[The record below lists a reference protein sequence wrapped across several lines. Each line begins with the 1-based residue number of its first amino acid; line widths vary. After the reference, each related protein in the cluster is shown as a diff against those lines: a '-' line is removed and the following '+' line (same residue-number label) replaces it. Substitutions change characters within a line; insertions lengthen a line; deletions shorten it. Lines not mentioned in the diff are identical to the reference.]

1 MKSVSLSSERH
12 LDTRQKPR
20 ILDRLAF
27 KLVIQQ
33 LKKIQLG
40 RLVPTVCIW
49 SRRRSDC
56 KNPYSR

>member
-27 KLVIQQ
+27 KLVI
-33 LKKIQLG
+33 
-40 RLVPTVCIW
+40 
-49 SRRRSDC
+49 
-56 KNPYSR
+56 